1 MAWKLDHVNFVTNN
15 LEASTEFYS
24 EVLGMKEQL
33 FEAVA
38 EEDREHSLPIGSDEF
53 HAFPEESGR
62 LGVHLNPPEPDFNR
76 RTGFWI
82 NPISHGHVAF
92 TVDDI
97 EEIKARLDERGI
109 PYQDAGE
116 WAVKGRYIIYVYD
129 PDMNL
134 LEINA
139 DVGKDRED

>member
-1 MAWKLDHVNFVTNN
+1 MSWRLDHVNFVTRDV
-15 LEASTEFYS
+15 EAAAEFYS
-24 EVLGMKEQL
+24 GVLGMEEEL
-33 FEAVA
+33 FEAIP
-38 EEDREHSLPIGSDEF
+38 EEDREHSLPIGHAEF
-53 HAFPEESGR
+53 RSFPEESGR

-97 EEIKARLDERGI
+97 DVVKRRLDERGI

-116 WAVKGRYIIYVYD
+116 FAVKGRYIVYVYD

-139 DVGKDRED
+139 KIGEDT